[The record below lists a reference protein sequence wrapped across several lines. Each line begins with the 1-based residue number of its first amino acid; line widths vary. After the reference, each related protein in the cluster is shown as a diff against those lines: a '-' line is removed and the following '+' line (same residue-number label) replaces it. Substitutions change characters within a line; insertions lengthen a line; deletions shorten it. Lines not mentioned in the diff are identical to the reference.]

1 MPPLENATPLLFY
14 VSKFP
19 DLSRRGWLL
28 LTAFPASSTDPVGK
42 AEQGSTARR
51 QAETTLRKKY
61 LTGSDT
67 RDSY

>member
-1 MPPLENATPLLFY
+1 MPPLENATHLLFY

-28 LTAFPASSTDPVGK
+28 LTASPASSADPVGK

-51 QAETTLRKKY
+51 QAETALRKS
-61 LTGSDT
+61 T
-67 RDSY
+67 